1 MNHLPPDE
9 VVRTPE
15 GLDLRFRVATA
26 SERLLAFG
34 TDAVILG
41 LLMLSVAIVFL
52 YTVGL
57 AGMVLW
63 CFLLRHG
70 YFVSSEIRGNGRTI
84 GKRLQRL
91 RVVRADGGPLTA
103 EVLLARNL
111 TREIELF
118 LPLQLLAEPEILVG
132 DHGFA
137 VRVVA
142 FVWVLALL
150 FFPLTNRQRL
160 RIGDQL
166 AGTRVVYAPPAKLAT
181 DLAAIRRPASARAAP
196 TQAAVGQA
204 ADEFAFATTH
214 LQVYGERELAVL
226 EDVLR
231 KSRLPGGADTVAAVA
246 ASIQNRIGWTAPVPA
261 TAAHRFLQAF
271 YAAQR
276 RQLEQQLLL
285 GRRKTRKSATP
296 RTGGAPAPERGVH
309 PDGE

>member
-41 LLMLSVAIVFL
+41 LLMLGVAFVCL

-70 YFVSSEIRGNGRTI
+70 YFVLSEIRGNGRTI

-160 RIGDQL
+160 RIGDLL
-166 AGTRVVYAPPAKLAT
+166 AGTVVVRERRLKIPASLSRPEGDTALLGDPDFRNRVAKVSAEEETVLFSAAMRREELGMEARLNLFSTLSQRLQDDLGFFKPPHLSDEKLVLLVTASLAARKTERARQAVRRKAPPAP
-181 DLAAIRRPASARAAP
+181 RASA
-196 TQAAVGQA
+196 
-204 ADEFAFATTH
+204 
-214 LQVYGERELAVL
+214 
-226 EDVLR
+226 
-231 KSRLPGGADTVAAVA
+231 S
-246 ASIQNRIGWTAPVPA
+246 
-261 TAAHRFLQAF
+261 
-271 YAAQR
+271 
-276 RQLEQQLLL
+276 
-285 GRRKTRKSATP
+285 
-296 RTGGAPAPERGVH
+296 
-309 PDGE
+309 